1 MKKFVMML
9 ALVGVC
15 SSSFAHIPEGR
26 VFGVFQWPSNNL
38 PVLDGDISEWD
49 AVPDELWIDLDDPDM
64 VAGEGDVGREKDRS
78 DIYFRFAM
86 GWNDETDRLY
96 YVYDRYDD
104 VWDRDGGGIGCCGQ
118 DDSIE
123 IGVDA
128 DHAGG
133 WFHSGGAGISGD
145 LTDEENALYNGG
157 SSQTSH
163 YRWPTLAPFGWS
175 WFWMS
180 NSTWHG
186 NEPHQCC
193 EDSFNL
199 DGAHGGEAN
208 FQAEWYTVAW
218 DDFNYNGPELSVPH
232 DFVEL
237 DVIGAGLQI
246 VDNDNGPEDA
256 EDTTPWTVKWSL
268 GGASD
273 VFGNAGSFADFVLMP
288 LDEAALAT
296 AVENDSW
303 GHIKASM
310 NR

>member
-1 MKKFVMML
+1 
-9 ALVGVC
+9 
-15 SSSFAHIPEGR
+15 
-26 VFGVFQWPSNNL
+26 
-38 PVLDGDISEWD
+38 
-49 AVPDELWIDLDDPDM
+49 
-64 VAGEGDVGREKDRS
+64 
-78 DIYFRFAM
+78 
-86 GWNDETDRLY
+86 
-96 YVYDRYDD
+96 
-104 VWDRDGGGIGCCGQ
+104 
-118 DDSIE
+118 
-123 IGVDA
+123 
-128 DHAGG
+128 
-133 WFHSGGAGISGD
+133 
-145 LTDEENALYNGG
+145 
-157 SSQTSH
+157 
-163 YRWPTLAPFGWS
+163 
-175 WFWMS
+175 MS